1 MSYDE
6 LIQACLVHAAERQ
19 GVELGVAASGAATA
33 ATWR

>member
-19 GVELGVAASGAATA
+19 AIDLGVTAGALTA
-33 ATWR
+33 AAR

>member
-19 GVELGVAASGAATA
+19 GVELDVAATDILAAA
-33 ATWR
+33 SR

>member
-19 GVELGVAASGAATA
+19 GSDLGEAAEALAAAAS
-33 ATWR
+33 R

>member
-19 GVELGVAASGAATA
+19 GIELDVAVQSNVAAI
-33 ATWR
+33 WR